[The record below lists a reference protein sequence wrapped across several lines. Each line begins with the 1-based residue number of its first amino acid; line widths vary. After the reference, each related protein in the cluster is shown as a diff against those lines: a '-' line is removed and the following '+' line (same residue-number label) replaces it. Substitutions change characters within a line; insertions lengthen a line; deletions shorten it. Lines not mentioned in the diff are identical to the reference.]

1 MAISSGDGLRGAIAA
16 EAERY
21 RAAQARRAV
30 NARHEEDFFWAAW
43 GYVFSFQDRERHAIA
58 LFKRHGLLPLAEKAI
73 LDVGCG
79 GGAWIRLLVRWGA
92 KPERITGLDLLA
104 QNLARARQS
113 VPAGVRLHTG
123 NAAQLP
129 FPGASFD
136 LVLQSLMFTSVLD
149 ADVRRTIAAEM
160 LRVVRQDGVILW
172 YDFRV
177 NNPRNPDVRRV
188 TKTEIRD
195 LFPDCRL
202 DLRRVTLAPPLM
214 RRLAPR
220 SWLLTYLLGR
230 IPLLCTHYLGAITK
244 RAREQSTTGD

>member
-1 MAISSGDGLRGAIAA
+1 MAISSGNILSSAITA

-21 RAAQARRAV
+21 RAAHARRTGDPRGR
-30 NARHEEDFFWAAW
+30 NQPSWAAW
-43 GYVFSFQDRERHAIA
+43 GYVFSFQDRERHALA
-58 LFKRHGLLPLAEKAI
+58 LLKQYGFLPLAEKSI

-79 GGAWIRLLVRWGA
+79 SGAWIRQFVRWGA
-92 KPERITGLDLLA
+92 QPKGITGLDLQAESLSRA
-104 QNLARARQS
+104 QQS
-113 VPAGVRLHTG
+113 VPAGVRLHMG
-123 NAAQLP
+123 NAAELP
-129 FPGASFD
+129 FTAAAFD

-160 LRVVRQDGVILW
+160 LRVVKPNGLILW
-172 YDFRV
+172 YDFHV

-188 TKTEIRD
+188 TKREIRE

-220 SWLLTYLLGR
+220 SWLVTYLLGC
-230 IPLLCTHYLGAITK
+230 IPPLCTHYLGAIMK
-244 RAREQSTTGD
+244 RAQEGRPGET